1 MKYFTP
7 ILMFAIC
14 MMLAPLVQAQRT
26 DGTQSKRD
34 RIEQFKI
41 AYITKELSLT
51 SEEAE
56 KFWPLYNDMSE
67 DLRQS
72 KRTRKRGT
80 ADLRRNYSTMS
91 DKDVEKKTLEILNAE
106 IEENEKRKA
115 HLLKISDVVGPKKVV
130 RLLIAEQQF
139 KKELLKKVNQR
150 PQPNGRP
157 ERSGRPEGGRRN

>member
-1 MKYFTP
+1 
-7 ILMFAIC
+7 MFAIC
-14 MMLAPLVQAQRT
+14 MLFAPLAQAQRT
-26 DGTQSKRD
+26 DDAQSKRD

-56 KFWPLYNDMSE
+56 KFWPLYNEMSE

-72 KRTRKRGT
+72 KRTRKRAT

-91 DKDVEKKTLEILNAE
+91 DKEVEKKTLEVLNAE
-106 IEENEKRKA
+106 IEENEKRKT

-150 PQPNGRP
+150 PERTD
-157 ERSGRPEGGRRN
+157 RSGRPQGQGRRN